1 MKKHLRFIILLLLC
15 LLTVS
20 CAKNKPQIHE
30 TSVDIEVNEPDVEVE
45 VTEPTVD
52 VEVTEPTVEVE
63 VTEPTVEVEVDKPTV
78 EVEVVKPT
86 AEVKE
91 AEPNQEVNDENSV
104 AETDEKNARIDENG
118 TYTSKDD
125 VALYINTYG
134 KLPSNYITKK
144 EAKKLGWEGGSLEEY
159 APGKSIGGDYF
170 GNYEEL
176 LPEKKGREYHE
187 CDIDTKGKK
196 KRGAKRIIYSNDGLI
211 YYTDDHYK
219 TFTLLYGQE

>member
-1 MKKHLRFIILLLLC
+1 MA
-15 LLTVS
+15 VS
-20 CAKNKPQIHE
+20 CSKKKPQTPE
-30 TSVDIEVNEPDVEVE
+30 TIVDIEVAKPTVEVE
-45 VTEPTVD
+45 VAKPTIEVEVEKPTVEVDVPEPTVEI
-52 VEVTEPTVEVE
+52 EVAEPTVEVE
-63 VTEPTVEVEVDKPTV
+63 VEEPTVEVD
-78 EVEVVKPT
+78 
-86 AEVKE
+86 
-91 AEPNQEVNDENSV
+91 EPIVS
-104 AETDEKNARIDENG
+104 IDENG
-118 TYTSKDD
+118 TYTSRDD

-134 KLPSNYITKK
+134 KLPSNFITKK

-219 TFTLLYGQE
+219 TFTLLYGEE

>member
-45 VTEPTVD
+45 VTEPTV
-52 VEVTEPTVEVE
+52 EVE

-91 AEPNQEVNDENSV
+91 DEANQEVDDENSV
-104 AETDEKNARIDENG
+104 AETDEKIASIDENG

-144 EAKKLGWEGGSLEEY
+144 EAKKLGWEGGSLEPY
-159 APGKSIGGDYF
+159 APGKSIGGDSF
-170 GNYEEL
+170 GNFEGL
-176 LPEKKGREYHE
+176 LPSKQGRRYTE
-187 CDIDTKGKK
+187 CDLDTKGKSS
-196 KRGAKRIIYSNDGLI
+196 RGSKRIVFSNDGLI
-211 YYTDDHYK
+211 YYTGDHYK
-219 TFTLLYGQE
+219 TFELLYGEE